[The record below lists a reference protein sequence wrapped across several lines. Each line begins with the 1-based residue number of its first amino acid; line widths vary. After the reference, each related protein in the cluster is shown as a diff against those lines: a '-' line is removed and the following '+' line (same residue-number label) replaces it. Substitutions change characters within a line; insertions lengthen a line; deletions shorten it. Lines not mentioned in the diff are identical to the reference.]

1 MTEVAVSSRAPLSYD
16 PFDYTLH
23 DDPYPT
29 YRRLRDEAPVFFNE
43 KFRFYALSR
52 YEDCSAAVRDFK
64 TFSSASGT
72 SLEELKAQVQLLI
85 NTDPPVHSKMRHL
98 IAGMFTPAKVAP
110 LEDAVRSLAK
120 ELLAPHLASGRID
133 IISDFA
139 AKLPMAIICRLLGFP
154 REDEDR
160 LRNLTDT
167 VVHRDE
173 GVFEMP
179 DEGMQATLALYEYF
193 NADLAERAR
202 GARREDI
209 VAMLMNAQ
217 AEGRLTHE
225 ELIGYI
231 YLLSIA
237 GNETTTKL
245 IGNICYQLHLHPE
258 QAAMLRA
265 DPSLI
270 EGAVEETMRFDGP
283 TQMMARTTTRDVTLH
298 GVTIPAHSKVA
309 LIFTSANRDERK
321 FENAEHFDIRR
332 HARDHLGFGGGLHA
346 CLGAALARLEA
357 RVAMEEILGAL
368 GDFAVDE
375 ASLER
380 MHSPNVR
387 GLTREVLTF
396 TPHGK

>member
-1 MTEVAVSSRAPLSYD
+1 MTDVAVSSLPPVVYD
-16 PFDYTLH
+16 PFDYSLH

-29 YRRLRDEAPVFFNE
+29 YRRLRDEAPVFHNE
-43 KFRFYALSR
+43 KFGFYALSR

-72 SLEELKAQVQLLI
+72 SLEDLKAQVQLLI

-110 LEDAVRSLAK
+110 LEDAVRTMAR

-133 IISDFA
+133 IIADFA

-160 LRNLTDT
+160 LRHLTDT

-173 GVFEMP
+173 GVFGMP
-179 DEGMQATLALYEYF
+179 DEGMHATLALYEYF
-193 NADLAERAR
+193 NADIAERAR

-209 VAMLMNAQ
+209 VALLMDAQ
-217 AEGRLTHE
+217 ADGRLTHE

-231 YLLSIA
+231 YILSIA

-245 IGNICYQLHLHPE
+245 IGNMCYQLHSHPD
-258 QAAMLRA
+258 QAALLRDNPA
-265 DPSLI
+265 LI
-270 EGAVEETMRFDGP
+270 ESAVEETMRFDGP

-298 GVTIPAHSKVA
+298 GVTIPANSKVA
-309 LIFTSANRDERK
+309 LLFTSANRDERK
-321 FENAEHFDIRR
+321 FDRAEDYDIRR
-332 HARDHLGFGGGLHA
+332 NPRDHLGFGGGLHA

-357 RVAMEEILGAL
+357 RVAIEEILAAL
-368 GDFAVDE
+368 GDFSVDE
-375 ASLER
+375 SSLER
-380 MHSPNVR
+380 MHSPQVR
-387 GLTREVLTF
+387 GLTREILTF
-396 TPHGK
+396 TPSGK

>member
-72 SLEELKAQVQLLI
+72 SLEDLKAQVQLLI

>member
-43 KFRFYALSR
+43 RFRFYALSR

-72 SLEELKAQVQLLI
+72 SLEDLKAQVQLLI

-209 VAMLMNAQ
+209 VAMLMDAQ

-258 QAAMLRA
+258 QAAMLRV

>member
-1 MTEVAVSSRAPLSYD
+1 MNDLAVSPMAPPVYD
-16 PFDYTLH
+16 PFDYSLH
-23 DDPYPT
+23 DNPYPT
-29 YRRLRDEAPVFFNE
+29 YRRLRDETPVYHNAKFN
-43 KFRFYALSR
+43 FYALSR

-64 TFSSASGT
+64 TFSSAQGT
-72 SLEELKAQVQLLI
+72 SLEELQAQVQLLI

-110 LEDAVRSLAK
+110 LEQAVRTMAR

-133 IISDFA
+133 IIADFA

-160 LRNLTDT
+160 LRHLTDT

-173 GVFEMP
+173 GVFGMP
-179 DEGMQATLALYEYF
+179 DEGMHATLALYEYF
-193 NADLAERAR
+193 NADIAQRAR
-202 GARREDI
+202 GVRRDDI
-209 VAMLMNAQ
+209 VAVLMDAA

-231 YLLSIA
+231 YILSIA

-245 IGNICYQLHLHPE
+245 IGNMCYQLHCHPD
-258 QAAMLRA
+258 QAALLRA
-265 DPSLI
+265 DPTLI
-270 EGAVEETMRFDGP
+270 ESAVEETMRFDGP

-309 LIFTSANRDERK
+309 LLFTSANRDERK
-321 FENAEHFDIRR
+321 FERAEEYDIRR
-332 HARDHLGFGGGLHA
+332 HPRDHLGFGGGLHA

-357 RVAMEEILGAL
+357 RVAMEEILAAL

-375 ASLER
+375 STLER
-380 MHSPNVR
+380 MHSPQVR
-387 GLTREVLTF
+387 GLTREILTF
-396 TPHGK
+396 TPAGK